1 VAATVARKDKH
12 MPAEVREIIEK
23 IRSGDRGIEDIIALM
38 TLMQGNLD
46 PTSFIT
52 GMIFGSKTGGRGLDR
67 MAIMALTMN
76 TANPSATQG
85 GVPTTNPM
93 QQLLP
98 LLLLLDRDDWGSGDK
113 TVEILEKR
121 K

>member
-1 VAATVARKDKH
+1 

-76 TANPSATQG
+76 TASPSATQG

-98 LLLLLDRDDWGSGDK
+98 LLLLLDREDWGSGDK

>member
-1 VAATVARKDKH
+1 MA
-12 MPAEVREIIEK
+12 AEVREIIER

-67 MAIMALTMN
+67 MAIMAMSMN
-76 TANPSATQG
+76 TANPSSTQG
-85 GVPTTNPM
+85 GATATNPM

-98 LLLLLDRDDWGSGDK
+98 LLLLLDQDWGSGGK
-113 TVEILEKR
+113 SVEILEKR

>member
-1 VAATVARKDKH
+1 
-12 MPAEVREIIEK
+12 MPGEVKEIIERF
-23 IRSGDRGIEDIIALM
+23 RSGDRSIDDIIALM

-76 TANPSATQG
+76 TANSSSQQQG
-85 GVPTTNPM
+85 GATAANPM

-98 LLLLLDRDDWGSGDK
+98 LLLLMDRDDWGSGGEK
-113 TVEILEKR
+113 SIEILEKR